1 MFFNDESLFSF
12 LFRTQLI
19 YGYHNFRNLI
29 TLGGWVAHKINARKE
44 LLPIYHRFNELKLLN
59 VVNSG
64 EHPHTTFSSPY
75 SNLKEFKEFIEHGT
89 AYINGRPSRT
99 IRFCNICIMENKK
112 KYGVGYLK
120 KDWDFSRYC
129 FNHKV
134 PLSEIIPC
142 SYKKT
147 VNAMS
152 GIIQGVLP
160 ENDDY
165 VILPLKE
172 TKLKEIKKQ
181 QKEPLSTL
189 YIKPCASFLMKEWIF
204 ANRIIL
210 TELLKEKLYDLQKD
224 VLLKQ
229 LTLYP
234 DWYVSKLYH
243 KRHDESL
250 VIFKN
255 HVTQNT
261 CIIKEKYGVLRKDS
275 FVFRCLKAKAINC
288 NDCTEKLSQ
297 RDCKLQN
304 KF

>member
-29 TLGGWVAHKINARKE
+29 TLGGWVSHKINARKE
-44 LLPIYHRFNELKLLN
+44 LFPIYHRFNELKLLN

-75 SNLKEFKEFIEHGT
+75 SNLREFKEFIEHGT
-89 AYINGRPSRT
+89 AYINGRPDRT

-120 KDWDFSRYC
+120 KDWEFSRYC
-129 FNHKV
+129 FIHKV
-134 PLSEIIPC
+134 PLSEIIPF

-147 VNAMS
+147 LNAMS
-152 GIIQGVLP
+152 DIIQGVLP
-160 ENDDY
+160 ENDNF
-165 VILPLKE
+165 VIPPLEERKW
-172 TKLKEIKKQ
+172 KEIKKQ
-181 QKEPLSTL
+181 QKKPLSTL
-189 YIKPCASFLMKEWIF
+189 YIKPCASFLMKEWIYE
-204 ANRIIL
+204 NRIIL
-210 TELLKEKLYDLQKD
+210 TELLLKKLYDLQKD

-250 VIFKN
+250 IIFKDY
-255 HVTQNT
+255 VTQNT
-261 CIIKEKYGVLRKDS
+261 CVIKEKYGVLRKNS
-275 FVFRCLKAKAINC
+275 FVFRCLKAKSINC
-288 NDCTEKLSQ
+288 NNCTEKLSSS
-297 RDCKLQN
+297 DCKLRNQ
-304 KF
+304 F